1 MLSGL
6 SGGSLAFLAVFR
18 LERSV
23 NNQQIDLAC
32 IHIHPTYLHNH
43 PISQLITDTGPFST
57 QLVTDFVEMVIV
69 IAQIGNMYQSFDTQ
83 TDAQGKI
90 GRQQK
95 DKCGRSGLG
104 SAWIALFSQR
114 KKS

>member
-69 IAQIGNMYQSFDTQ
+69 IAQIGNMYQSFDK
-83 TDAQGKI
+83 KI
-90 GRQQK
+90 VK
-95 DKCGRSGLG
+95 LDEIPKPVTPEIVPVKCSPSLSRT
-104 SAWIALFSQR
+104 
-114 KKS
+114 K